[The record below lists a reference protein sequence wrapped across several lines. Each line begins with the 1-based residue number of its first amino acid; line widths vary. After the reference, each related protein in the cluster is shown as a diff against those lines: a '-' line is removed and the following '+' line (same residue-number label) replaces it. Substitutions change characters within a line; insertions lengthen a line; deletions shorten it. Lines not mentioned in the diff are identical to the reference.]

1 MLLAQVWVWWM
12 GPDISGVTDTS
23 SLWVKLNLAN
33 ILRGDFLK
41 GWASLCWWLPSHS
54 THLQKY
60 PGSEGDNW
68 YAVDFHRA
76 RKRKYLLFQTF
87 PCTAWIGT
95 YIFNAHHLVF
105 LLKLLEVFC
114 LNLGIFCAWHCGE
127 YVDLSWL
134 LGIVYKIL
142 LVCLQNGNWNPW
154 KHEIDFQVRFEP
166 GSELQ

>member
-1 MLLAQVWVWWM
+1 M

-87 PCTAWIGT
+87 PCTAWIGM
-95 YIFNAHHLVF
+95 YIFNAQHLVF

-114 LNLGIFCAWHCGE
+114 LNLGMFCAWHCGE

-142 LVCLQNGNWNPW
+142 LVYLQNGNWNPW